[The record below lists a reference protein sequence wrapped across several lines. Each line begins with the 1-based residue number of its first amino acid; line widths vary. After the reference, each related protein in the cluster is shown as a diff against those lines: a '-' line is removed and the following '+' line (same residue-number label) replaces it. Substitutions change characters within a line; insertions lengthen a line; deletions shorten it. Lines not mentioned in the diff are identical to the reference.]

1 MTDRYKQIFFFVIL
15 VLGSFLVFDTTYA
28 QQLVPDQITTM
39 KAVVLEVTSAK
50 RENVAGTNV
59 NSLDQMLQV
68 KILDGSEHGKVVSV
82 ENDYIVLKA
91 GDVVYLTHTVD
102 SLESFDMYAV
112 SDPYRLPWLYGLVG
126 LFVLCVLIFG
136 GKQGFRGLIALALS
150 FVVIAYVLFPGIL
163 HGFSPILM
171 SIGVAS
177 LMIILGSYITHG
189 FNRVTSSAVVGM
201 VTTII
206 FTGILAYISIHGAKL
221 TGFSSD
227 ESVYLNM
234 NTNGTIDFAGLLM
247 GGILIG
253 LLGVL
258 YDAAI
263 GQAVAVDEL
272 HHVGP
277 HLPRSVIFKRA
288 LRIGREHIGALVN
301 ILAIAYVGAS
311 LPLLLLFY
319 QSGADFALTVNR
331 EIFATEIIRA
341 MVGSVGLILAVP
353 ITTLIAIFLL
363 MNKKEAIHQDS
374 TVIAGEIRKVEEFE
388 HTH

>member
-1 MTDRYKQIFFFVIL
+1 
-15 VLGSFLVFDTTYA
+15 
-28 QQLVPDQITTM
+28 M
-39 KAVVLEVTSAK
+39 KAIVLKIESE
-50 RENVAGTNV
+50 RPE
-59 NSLDQMLQV
+59 SLEGIGMKDIIQTLDF
-68 KILDGSEHGKVVSV
+68 KILDGAEQGKEVTV
-82 ENDYIVLKA
+82 ESNYMLFQP
-91 GDVVYLTHTVD
+91 GDIVYLTHTVD
-102 SLESFDMYAV
+102 TLESLDMYAV
-112 SDPYRLPWLYGLVG
+112 TDSYRLPWLYGLVG
-126 LFVLCVLIFG
+126 LFVLCVIIFG

-150 FVVIAYVLFPGIL
+150 FLAIAYLLFPGIL
-163 HGFSPILM
+163 HGYSPILL

-189 FNRVTSSAVVGM
+189 FNKVTSSAVIGM
-201 VTTII
+201 VATII
-206 FTGILAYISIHGAKL
+206 VTGLLAYISIHGAKL

-227 ESVYLNM
+227 EAVYLNM
-234 NTNGTIDFAGLLM
+234 DTSGSINFAGLLL
-247 GGILIG
+247 GGIIIG

-272 HHVGP
+272 HQVGP
-277 HLPRSVIFKRA
+277 HLPRSIIFRRA

-319 QSGADFALTVNR
+319 QSSANFALTANR

-341 MVGSVGLILAVP
+341 MVGSIGLILAVP
-353 ITTLIAIFLL
+353 VTTLVAVLLL
-363 MNKKEAIHQDS
+363 MKKGSTHNNDNKIMTDEIHK
-374 TVIAGEIRKVEEFE
+374 IEKFE